1 MAEERAHALLMNMQ
15 LKRMCLLVRKVRMW
29 LSRSCGMVAKH
40 VIVVVGVFV
49 VLAVVVDMIFLM
61 IVGWVLFVGLSAVV
75 LCCVVVALF
84 GLGWNMIVV
93 VLVWGGFSI

>member
-40 VIVVVGVFV
+40 AIVVVGVFV
-49 VLAVVVDMIFLM
+49 VLAVVDMIFLM
-61 IVGWVLFVGLSAVV
+61 TVGWVLFVGLSAVV
-75 LCCVVVALF
+75 LCCVVL
-84 GLGWNMIVV
+84 LLLC
-93 VLVWGGFSI
+93 LVWVGI

>member
-40 VIVVVGVFV
+40 VVVVVVVVVVVRVFV
-49 VLAVVVDMIFLM
+49 VLVDMIFLLN
-61 IVGWVLFVGLSAVV
+61 VCLFVG
-75 LCCVVVALF
+75 
-84 GLGWNMIVV
+84 
-93 VLVWGGFSI
+93 